1 MCCTILFS
9 LFKMVDYRFNLV
21 YNSYGA
27 YLKEYSRHLTQ
38 GLHLGCPTLGLLQT
52 NGEISSNAGPK
63 QYIWSALAK
72 MSSLLSAA
80 WDRLFTFFLLSFHT
94 CQNRVVVSCY
104 DTGCDTWCDIWLI
117 PPDPSSS
124 VCTGG
129 SPPIQS
135 LIRLV
140 LLHILWRTLTNA
152 IFFIFSLCSIIFK
165 IIFNFLVF
173 EIIIYNFLP
182 TLPSI

>member
-9 LFKMVDYRFNLV
+9 LFKTVDYIFNLV

-27 YLKEYSRHLTQ
+27 YLKEIVVEYSSHLPQ
-38 GLHLGCPTLGLLQT
+38 
-52 NGEISSNAGPK
+52 GEISNTGPK

-72 MSSLLSAA
+72 MSSMLSPA
-80 WDRLFTFFLLSFHT
+80 WDRLFRFFLLSFHT
-94 CQNRVVVSCY
+94 CQNRVVVSW
-104 DTGCDTWCDIWLI
+104 CDTWCDIWLI

-140 LLHILWRTLTNA
+140 LLHIHWRTLTQ
-152 IFFIFSLCSIIFK
+152 IFAYSHCVVLSLRL
-165 IIFNFLVF
+165 FL
-173 EIIIYNFLP
+173 I
-182 TLPSI
+182 S